1 MLENL
6 EALDRSAFL
15 AINGWHA
22 PWADQPMLLVSEM
35 AFWFPLYLLFFFLIH
50 RRFGWRGLLWS
61 VPVIGAMILFS
72 DKGSVLLFK
81 ETVQRL
87 RPCHEP
93 SLQGLVHLVK
103 EGCGGRFG
111 FVSSHASN
119 HFAIAL
125 FMMGALGGTPRWAI
139 PALLVW
145 ASLIAY
151 SRVYLGVHYPG
162 DVLVGALYGA
172 CIGAIFAVVF
182 RKVLRTSTSMTA

>member
-22 PWADQPMLLVSEM
+22 AWADTPMLLVSEM
-35 AFWFPLYLLFFFLIH
+35 AFWFPLYLLFFFLIQ
-50 RRFGWRGLLWS
+50 RRFGWKALLWS
-61 VPVIGAMILFS
+61 LPVIGTMILFS

-125 FMMGALGGTPRWAI
+125 FMIGALGGTPRWAI

-145 ASLIAY
+145 ASLVAY

-172 CIGAIFAVVF
+172 FIGAIFAVVF
-182 RKVLRTSTSMTA
+182 RKVVRTSTAFPT

>member
-1 MLENL
+1 MESL

-35 AFWFPLYLLFFFLIH
+35 ITWFPLYLFFLFLIQ
-50 RRFGWRGLLWS
+50 RRFGWNGLWWS
-61 VPVIGAMILFS
+61 IPVIGIMVLCS

-81 ETVQRL
+81 ENVQRL

-93 SLQGLVHLVK
+93 SLDGLVHLVK
-103 EGCGGRFG
+103 EGCGGLYG

-125 FMMGALGGTPRWAI
+125 FMVGVTGGTPRWAI
-139 PALLVW
+139 PALLIW
-145 ASLIAY
+145 AALISY

-162 DVLVGALYGA
+162 DVLVGGLYGA
-172 CIGAIFAVVF
+172 AIGTIFAVLY
-182 RKVLRTSTSMTA
+182 RKVLRRTTTYRA

>member
-6 EALDRSAFL
+6 EALDHSAFL

-50 RRFGWRGLLWS
+50 RRFGWRGLFWS

-125 FMMGALGGTPRWAI
+125 FMIGVLGGTPRWAI
-139 PALLVW
+139 PPLLVW
-145 ASLIAY
+145 ASLVAY

-182 RKVLRTSTSMTA
+182 RKVLRASTSMTA

>member
-22 PWADQPMLLVSEM
+22 AWADTPMLLVSEM
-35 AFWFPLYLLFFFLIH
+35 AFWFPLYLLFFFLIQ
-50 RRFGWRGLLWS
+50 RRFGWKALLWTI
-61 VPVIGAMILFS
+61 PVIGTMILFS

-125 FMMGALGGTPRWAI
+125 FMIGALGGTPRWAI

-145 ASLIAY
+145 ASLVAY

-172 CIGAIFAVVF
+172 FIGAIFAVVL
-182 RKVLRTSTSMTA
+182 RKVLRTSIAIPT

>member
-15 AINGWHA
+15 AINGWHT

-50 RRFGWRGLLWS
+50 RRFGWRGLFWS

-111 FVSSHASN
+111 FVSSHPSN
-119 HFAIAL
+119 HLAIAL
-125 FMMGALGGTPRWAI
+125 FMIGVLGGTPRWAI
-139 PALLVW
+139 PPLLVW
-145 ASLIAY
+145 ASLVAY

-182 RKVLRTSTSMTA
+182 RKVLRASTSMTA

>member
-35 AFWFPLYLLFFFLIH
+35 AFWFPLYLLFFFLIQ

-61 VPVIGAMILFS
+61 VPVIGIMILFS

-125 FMMGALGGTPRWAI
+125 FIMGVLGGTPRWAI
-139 PALLVW
+139 PALLFW

-172 CIGAIFAVVF
+172 FIGAIFAVVF

>member
-50 RRFGWRGLLWS
+50 RRFGWRGLFWS

-125 FMMGALGGTPRWAI
+125 FMIGVLGGTPRWAI
-139 PALLVW
+139 PPLLVW
-145 ASLIAY
+145 ASLVAY

-182 RKVLRTSTSMTA
+182 RKVLRASTSMTA